1 VSRRKEEAPML
12 KTISRHISAELLW
25 VLASMGHG
33 DDLVVVDTNFPSQSV
48 ACQTALGKLI
58 QMSGLN
64 TPETIRAILALFPL
78 DSYVDFP
85 VRRMEVVGKP
95 NEILEIHKQVQAVV
109 DEAEGKPWP
118 MGQLERH
125 KFYEEAKKA
134 YAVVRAGEGRPYG
147 CFLLKKGV
155 IFT

>member
-1 VSRRKEEAPML
+1 ML
-12 KTISRHISAELLW
+12 KSISRHISAELLW

-48 ACQTALGKLI
+48 ANQTASGKLI
-58 QMSGLN
+58 QMPGLD
-64 TPETIRAILALFPL
+64 TPETIRAILKLFPL
-78 DSYVDFP
+78 DSYVEFP

-95 NEILEIHKQVQAVV
+95 NEILDIHKEVQAVI
-109 DEAEGKPWP
+109 DEAEGKHWP
-118 MGQLERH
+118 MGQIERH
-125 KFYEEAKKA
+125 QFYVEAKKA